1 MRGKQVLNQNEIN
14 GFNLFMGKAK
24 CGTCHFMP
32 LFSGAKP
39 PRYYYN
45 ESEVIGV
52 PDTKNKVNAIL
63 DEDEGRF
70 AVTGIPIHKFAFKTN
85 TLRNIALTAPYMHN
99 GVFKTLDEVL
109 EFYNNGG
116 GKGLKIAPGNQTLPF
131 EKLNLSKTEQQYI
144 ISFLKTLTDTNQV
157 QIGSVR

>member
-1 MRGKQVLNQNEIN
+1 
-14 GFNLFMGKAK
+14 
-24 CGTCHFMP
+24 MP

-52 PDTKNKVNAIL
+52 PGKNTRVNAKL
-63 DEDEGRF
+63 DTDEGRF
-70 AVTGIPIHKFAFKTN
+70 TVTGIPIHKYAFKTS

-99 GVFKTLDEVL
+99 GVFKTLEEVL

-116 GKGLKIAPGNQTLPF
+116 GRGLKIAPKNQTLPF
-131 EKLNLSKTEQQYI
+131 EKLNLTVPEQRNI
-144 ISFLKTLTDTNQV
+144 ISFLKTLTDTGGQKY
-157 QIGSVR
+157 IYK